1 MKRRCSITC
10 RAGRSAGA
18 PLQLVLDHRESVK
31 VGGCEGGNA
40 CESATAGCERIKRR
54 VLLRVSMKRWWTD
67 SRLKELGLRNVKRRV
82 QWNEAAGMLKRYA
95 GRVAKIEGQDNALA
109 LVVLG
114 EVLEGLYSSYLTI
127 GRV

>member
-1 MKRRCSITC
+1 M
-10 RAGRSAGA
+10 
-18 PLQLVLDHRESVK
+18 
-31 VGGCEGGNA
+31 
-40 CESATAGCERIKRR
+40 KRR

-95 GRVAKIEGQDNALA
+95 GRVAKIEGQDDALA

-114 EVLEGLYSSYLTI
+114 EVLERLYSSYLTI